1 MRRFSHGNSKLTPR
15 GHLLR
20 ARFKRIRKFY
30 LENKK
35 MPPKTDDYFLP
46 EDFIEAF
53 GHKCKHSSY
62 IPKTI
67 ENGYLPDP
75 VVEAA

>member
-1 MRRFSHGNSKLTPR
+1 MRRFSHGNSKLTLR

-30 LENKK
+30 LENQK

-46 EDFIEAF
+46 EDYVEAF
-53 GHKCKHSSY
+53 GRKAKTGV
-62 IPKTI
+62 PAKTI

-75 VVEAA
+75 VVETT

>member
-1 MRRFSHGNSKLTPR
+1 MRKFSHGNSNLTAR

-20 ARFKRIRKFY
+20 ARFKRVRKFY

-46 EDFIEAF
+46 EDYAEAF
-53 GHKCKHSSY
+53 GDNTKGRGV
-62 IPKTI
+62 PAKTVA
-67 ENGYLPDP
+67 NGYPEVTP
-75 VVEAA
+75 EVT